1 MHDTPF
7 RNFRKNQW
15 KWPQANVNY
24 TWYCFHLD
32 TTVPFLSPEKHATW
46 WNFSSKRLLW
56 ELHWLQQSSF
66 FLLALILWSDLVQSR
81 QNLHQHGVLLCLG
94 SWEKVSSLWSW
105 RGASKSSS
113 QCCSFSQREWIFT
126 FLSEFPSSVTE

>member
-66 FLLALILWSDLVQSR
+66 FFSPWSCEVTWFRVGRICTSMESYSAWGPGRRWAPCGHEGVPVRAHLNAVPFPKGNEFSHSYQSSPVQ
-81 QNLHQHGVLLCLG
+81 
-94 SWEKVSSLWSW
+94 
-105 RGASKSSS
+105 
-113 QCCSFSQREWIFT
+113 
-126 FLSEFPSSVTE
+126 